1 MSDEQ
6 QVNKTDIPPVGK
18 PAEADVQ
25 IQGDGSGTEDSVAA
39 LPIGRPPLTK
49 IFYGV
54 LAVIAT
60 AMLWFTAGGIKKQA
74 CIDELV
80 ARYPSVG
87 LSAKSASLNANTLK
101 GHLKECS
108 DSPF

>member
-1 MSDEQ
+1 MSDQE
-6 QVNKTDIPPVGK
+6 QVNSPDAPSENKAV
-18 PAEADVQ
+18 EADVK
-25 IQGDGSGTEDSVAA
+25 IQGDDSTAEDSVAA
-39 LPIGRPPLTK
+39 LPIGRPPLAK
-49 IFYGV
+49 IFFGF

-74 CIDELV
+74 CIEELT
-80 ARYPSVG
+80 ARYPSIG

-108 DSPF
+108 SSPF